1 MGKRER
7 ITVIVLMSA
16 VLLLGA
22 FMFVSY
28 AADIAAAEEKRCDN
42 AAYEENTEAVA
53 IENEVAA
60 QQAQLT
66 QAEPESI
73 YGRYIIQGPVY
84 AITDEERELIEK
96 VVAAE
101 ARGESIECMMAVAQ
115 TIRDRCITREQT
127 VTEVLTAQ
135 NQFAMPYEGEITDRL
150 SDAVRF
156 TFDEGI
162 STFEYPT
169 THFYASHLIE
179 PPDWTYEMEF
189 LGEID
194 GVSFYRE

>member
-7 ITVIVLMSA
+7 IAAIVLMST

-28 AADIAAAEEKRCDN
+28 AADIAAAEEKRCNN
-42 AAYEENTEAVA
+42 AAYEENTEPKQERVA
-53 IENEVAA
+53 ESSEATAEDIENND
-60 QQAQLT
+60 
-66 QAEPESI
+66 
-73 YGRYIIQGPVY
+73 YGRYIIQDPVY
-84 AITDEERELIEK
+84 AITDEERNLIER

-127 VTEVLTAQ
+127 VTEVLTSQ
-135 NQFAMPYEGEITDRL
+135 NQFANPYEGEITDRL

-162 STFEYPT
+162 STFEYPV
-169 THFYASHLIE
+169 THFYASHLID
-179 PPDWTYEMEF
+179 PPGWTSNMEF